1 MITLSGSASGWKK
14 TSPSE
19 SDLPLRTWQPASSAA
34 KVERAAMKTPI
45 RPAAGDTFGD
55 RISHD
60 PDDRN
65 HFANDLIFGYTGPDA
80 PPCQIR

>member
-1 MITLSGSASGWKK
+1 
-14 TSPSE
+14 
-19 SDLPLRTWQPASSAA
+19 
-34 KVERAAMKTPI
+34 MKTPI

-80 PPCQIR
+80 PPCRIR